1 MNEEIRA
8 QRQNFK
14 KAWLVGIQHGRTT
27 RAEVEDH
34 LRELEALVETLGVPI
49 AGTEIVRLQK
59 YSPSL
64 LIGSGKAEEI
74 MTRLK
79 AEDCDLLVF
88 DDDLSPPQ
96 QQQWEAKA
104 ECAVIDRRKVI
115 IDIFGRRAQTREAKL
130 QVELAL
136 LEYMLPRLKSAWTHL
151 ERQRGGAGFVGGAGE
166 AQIEVDR
173 RLVRDRIAR
182 LKEEIEVV
190 RRHRATQRK
199 RREGVPM
206 PTAAIVGY
214 TNAGKS
220 SLLNALTKAGVLE
233 EDKLFATLDPT
244 TRQLKLPSGQT
255 LLLTDTVG
263 FVRKLP
269 TTLIDAFKSTL
280 EEAAMADFLIHVVD
294 ASHPGA
300 IEQYQTTNAILRELN
315 AYDKPTLL
323 VFNKVDRLYAEAR
336 GELLRTPV
344 EVSPERVHVTSCL
357 TGEGLDHLR
366 LALAGE
372 VGESMP
378 TLTLQ
383 VPSTRHDVIA
393 ALHREGEVVEER
405 YTDDNAVWL
414 RVLVPPR
421 LVPKFEMWR
430 AEPLPIAKP
439 KAKRSRKKA
448 APSPLDAG

>member
-14 KAWLVGIQHGRTT
+14 RAWLVGIQHGRTD

-34 LRELEALVETLGVPI
+34 LRELEALVTTLGVPI
-49 AGTEIVRLQK
+49 AGSEVVRLRE
-59 YSPSL
+59 YSPAL

-74 MTRLK
+74 MTRLE

-88 DDDLSPPQ
+88 DDDLAPPQ
-96 QQQWEAKA
+96 QHLWEAKA
-104 ECAVIDRRKVI
+104 KRAVIDRRKVI
-115 IDIFGRRAQTREAKL
+115 IDIFAQRAQTREARL

-166 AQIEVDR
+166 AQIEIDR

-182 LKEEIEVV
+182 LKEEIEEV

-206 PTAAIVGY
+206 PSAAIVGY

-220 SLLNALTKAGVLE
+220 SLLNALTDAGVLQ

-244 TRQLKLPSGQT
+244 TRQLKLPSGPT

-294 ASHPGA
+294 ASHPEA
-300 IEQYQTTNAILRELN
+300 MHQYHTTNEILRELN

-323 VFNKVDRLYAEAR
+323 VFNKADRLDESARAE
-336 GELLRTPV
+336 LRRLAV
-344 EVSPERVHVTSCL
+344 EVPPERVHVTSCA

-366 LALAGE
+366 VALAGQ

-378 TLTLQ
+378 TLVLK
-383 VPSTRHDVIA
+383 VPASRFDVIA
-393 ALHREGEVVEER
+393 GLHRDGEVVEER
-405 YTDDNAVWL
+405 FTDDNHAWL
-414 RVLVPPR
+414 RVLLPPR
-421 LVPKFEMWR
+421 LVTRYQEWKSEPVVANLPKSRRQR
-430 AEPLPIAKP
+430 AAKV
-439 KAKRSRKKA
+439 S
-448 APSPLDAG
+448 